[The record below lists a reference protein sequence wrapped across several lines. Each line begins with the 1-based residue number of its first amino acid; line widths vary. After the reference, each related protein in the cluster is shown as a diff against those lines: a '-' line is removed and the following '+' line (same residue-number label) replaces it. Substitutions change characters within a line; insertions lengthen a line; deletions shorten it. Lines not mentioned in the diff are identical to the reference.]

1 MLGKAQTTKT
11 LRNARQM
18 CLQSGIQ
25 LSEYAEFKYYRFEY
39 THIPPTEPLF
49 SNPDLSV
56 PDLVGS
62 TAGVR
67 YDISDFAAFKW
78 EYRHT
83 KRGPTDP
90 IVNGVFAQTSFTF

>member
-1 MLGKAQTTKT
+1 
-11 LRNARQM
+11 
-18 CLQSGIQ
+18 
-25 LSEYAEFKYYRFEY
+25 
-39 THIPPTEPLF
+39 
-49 SNPDLSV
+49 
-56 PDLVGS
+56 LVGS